1 MERVREVCLRGLLKR
16 VWIVAAERKTRMPV
30 AMIVLALRLNGASV
44 GGVGGDDDPED
55 DGTEMIGDEEAKDD
69 KEKENDAL
77 DEAECIAAG
86 MIYRGFVR
94 GYISHE
100 KRMVVLAAKDP
111 FPRLV
116 GVAIKK

>member
-1 MERVREVCLRGLLKR
+1 
-16 VWIVAAERKTRMPV
+16 MPV
-30 AMIVLALRLNGASV
+30 AMIVLALRLNGAATTS
-44 GGVGGDDDPED
+44 DDDGEM
-55 DGTEMIGDEEAKDD
+55 DGEEAKDD

-111 FPRLV
+111 FPRLA